1 MTPRKCASKRRASD
15 IYGAMPVKDSVANV
29 AIGLIGAGRL
39 ARALA
44 WRLHA
49 VGCRVHAVASR
60 SPVSAAALATSIPNC
75 TPCCAQQVA
84 DTCDLVFIT
93 TPDAAIQNTVDAI
106 VWRAGNASHTPHTPH
121 MPQTPQAV
129 VHCSGATSV
138 SVLDKAARDGA
149 LTGGFH
155 PLQSFAAPE
164 AAVQTLA
171 GCTITLQAQGE
182 LLTLLTA
189 LAQRLGCAVHVLP
202 AHARATYHAAASF
215 ASQHLN
221 VLLAQAVR
229 LWQSWGASEE
239 QALQAL
245 LPLARGTLA
254 SIQTSGLAQGMPG
267 PVSRGDAQ
275 TVQAHLTALRE
286 HDASAAALYRELCL
300 QSIPLAV
307 AAGNL
312 QPDQVE
318 KIVRVLHADDGAMP
332 PCVMSRRAHCGDHA
346 P

>member
-1 MTPRKCASKRRASD
+1 MS
-15 IYGAMPVKDSVANV
+15 VNDSVTHV
-29 AIGLIGAGRL
+29 AIGFIGAGRL

-60 SPVSAAALATSIPNC
+60 SPASAAALAASIPNC
-75 TPCCAQQVA
+75 TPCGAQQVA

-93 TPDAAIQNTVDAI
+93 TPDVAIQNTVNAI
-106 VWRAGNASHTPHTPH
+106 AWRTGLPPQTPP
-121 MPQTPQAV
+121 MPQIPPMPQAPQAV

-155 PLQSFAAPE
+155 PLQSFADPE
-164 AAVQTLA
+164 AAAQTLA

-182 LLTLLTA
+182 LQTLLTA
-189 LAQRLGCAVHVLP
+189 LSQRLGCAVHVLP
-202 AHARATYHAAASF
+202 AQARAAYHAAASF
-215 ASQHLN
+215 AAQHLN

-229 LWQSWGASEE
+229 LWQSWGASED
-239 QALQAL
+239 QALRAL

-254 SIQTSGLAQGMPG
+254 SIQASGLAQGMAG
-267 PVSRGDAQ
+267 PVSRGDAG
-275 TVQAHLTALRE
+275 TVQTHLTALRE
-286 HDASAAALYRELCL
+286 RDTLAAALYRELCL

-312 QPDQVE
+312 QTDQVE
-318 KIVRVLHADDGAMP
+318 KIARVLHADANHP
-332 PCVMSRRAHCGDHA
+332 T
-346 P
+346 